1 MERLS
6 VSIDPALLEAA
17 VKASGAR
24 TKTEAIERALHELI
38 QAHRRS
44 DAIRHAGVFPLTITR
59 STLRKLRHRD

>member
-38 QAHRRS
+38 QTHRRS
-44 DAIRHAGVFPLTITR
+44 DAIRHAGAFPLTLTR